1 MGVFINDT
9 ARNTL
14 SKWTST
20 AVRDG
25 YAIGAYLSPFTSPLL
40 GNGYKRSASDTSNL
54 IRDAGGEFWFD
65 PMTYAL
71 DMPRAGDFRY
81 YDAWGLWGV
90 ERGRGDLSTR
100 DAMRAH
106 VDRVYEIQTSLSSP
120 LVAPTK
126 LVSNPDSMASQR
138 ALELSQEAVSAETS
152 TWLTVAGDPQFW
164 SSGVE
169 LDAHIGALDQLEP
182 AGWLL
187 VVTRQENSMPPVS
200 TPEEVHGLMR
210 TTFALSQDKPV
221 RVAFGDLAALPAVAA
236 GAEAIGT
243 GWDMRQRIC
252 AYQDFEEREDTSE
265 NDGGGWYQRPTLRGL
280 LGGLTQKQHG
290 VLASERH
297 SLASR
302 LTPGIIGSKPEHAF
316 RHHATVLTSIV
327 TELNLLSGQARVDA
341 LAQHYLDAISEWP
354 AVAQITGVKIGR
366 DRWIRPFLEGLEQ
379 FAVSEGWR

>member
-20 AVRDG
+20 AIHDG
-25 YAIGAYLSPFTSPLL
+25 YATGAYLSPFTSPRI
-40 GNGYKRSASDTSNL
+40 GNGYKRSASDTAQR

-81 YDAWGLWGV
+81 YDNWGLWGGKH
-90 ERGRGDLSTR
+90 ERADLSSR
-100 DAMRAH
+100 AEMRAH
-106 VDRVYEIQTSLSSP
+106 VDRVYAVQSSLSSP
-120 LVAPTK
+120 LLAPTK
-126 LVSNPDSMASQR
+126 LVSNPDSLTSQR
-138 ALELSQEAVSAETS
+138 ALELSQEAVSADSS
-152 TWLTVAGDPQFW
+152 TWLTVAGDTQFW
-164 SSGVE
+164 GSGVD
-169 LDAHIGALDQLEP
+169 LDAHVGALDQLEP

-187 VVTRQENSMPPVS
+187 VVTRPDNSMPPTS

-210 TTFALSQDKPV
+210 TTFALSQDRPV

-252 AYQDFEEREDTSE
+252 AYQDFEERADSSD
-265 NDGGGWYQRPTLRGL
+265 NDRGGWYQRPTLRGL

-290 VLASERH
+290 VLESERQL
-297 SLASR
+297 LASR
-302 LTPGIIGSKPEHAF
+302 LTPGRIGPKPEHAF

-327 TELNLLSGQARVDA
+327 AELNLLSGEARVEA
-341 LAQHYLDAISEWP
+341 LRQHYLDATSEWP
-354 AVAQITGVKIGR
+354 EVAQITGAKIGR
-366 DRWIRPFLEGLEQ
+366 DRWVRPFLEGLNQ
-379 FAVSEGWR
+379 FATSEGWH

>member
-9 ARNTL
+9 ARNNL
-14 SKWTST
+14 GGWTSA
-20 AVRDG
+20 AVWGG
-25 YAIGAYLSPFTSPLL
+25 YASGAYLSPFTSPVLS
-40 GNGYKRSASDTSNL
+40 NGTKRSAQDTAEQ
-54 IRDAGGEFWFD
+54 IRESGGEFWFD

-81 YDAWGLWGV
+81 YDTWALWDG
-90 ERGRGDLSTR
+90 ERERGDLSSR

-120 LVAPTK
+120 LLAPTK
-126 LVSNPDSMASQR
+126 LVSNPDSMTSQR
-138 ALELSQEAVSAETS
+138 ALELSQEAVSADTS
-152 TWLTVAGDPQFW
+152 TWLTVAGDTQFW

-187 VVTRQENSMPPVS
+187 VVTRQDNPMPPTS

-252 AYQDFEEREDTSE
+252 AYQNFEERPPDQK
-265 NDGGGWYQRPTLRGL
+265 GGGWYQRPTLRGL
-280 LGGLTQKQHG
+280 MGGLSNG
-290 VLASERH
+290 EYDVLSSESPR
-297 SLASR
+297 LASR
-302 LTPGIIGSKPEHAF
+302 LSPGVIGSKPEQAF
-316 RHHATVLTSIV
+316 RHHATTLTEIV
-327 TELNLLSGQARVDA
+327 NELGALTGRERVAA
-341 LAQHYLDAISEWP
+341 LRRHYADAIPEWP
-354 AVAQITGVKIGR
+354 EVKRIAGTKIGP
-366 DRWIRPFLEGLEQ
+366 DRWIKPFLDGLDL
-379 FAVSEGWR
+379 FAASEGWR